1 MIVLGVH
8 LGLQF
13 HLQPLERTATEA
25 SSKPLHQ
32 RRGNKLSVATTLCQ
46 ILFVLTSM
54 LSAAT
59 GDDSAFAR
67 ADGRHVAALA
77 HPRANCAGSDAA
89 GFLIG
94 ATIVLTW
101 LGPMICGGVV
111 MVVEH
116 NCEAAAVSPAASPT
130 GDPTPEKDG
139 VPRLDVKTDG
149 RQSMVA
155 FENPLDEE
163 GMSPTSA
170 AVLSPSVSSDHESWD
185 MTDSQKSPRDSS
197 PRELDVPEAL
207 PDEDESLG
215 AEAEPA
221 PEADL
226 S

>member
-1 MIVLGVH
+1 MH

-59 GDDSAFAR
+59 GDGSAFAR
-67 ADGRHVAALA
+67 ADGLHASLA
-77 HPRANCAGSDAA
+77 HPRANCPGSDAA
-89 GFLIG
+89 GFLI
-94 ATIVLTW
+94 AAAIVLTW

-116 NCEAAAVSPAASPT
+116 NCEAAATSPAASPT
-130 GDPTPEKDG
+130 GDPTPE
-139 VPRLDVKTDG
+139 KTDG

-170 AVLSPSVSSDHESWD
+170 AVLSPSVSSDLEAFD
-185 MTDSQKSPRDSS
+185 MRDSQKSPKDSS
-197 PRELDVPEAL
+197 PRELDVGGAL
-207 PDEDESLG
+207 PDEDESPG
-215 AEAEPA
+215 AETEPA